1 MVLLDYLGQ
10 RPVAEGNPSLCSERP
25 AQHQEAEELLSAR
38 DRQRLLEPWKLG
50 QWTREP
56 RCRCELGAFDFQAV
70 QARAAALEQPTSSVY
85 SIYSY
90 LPHLLEMWLCK
101 IFEASQACRH
111 IQFGI
116 NLRAKHHERRERRL
130 EQIRKPIAG
139 PK

>member
-1 MVLLDYLGQ
+1 MVSMGCLDPLPGAEGSPYLTV
-10 RPVAEGNPSLCSERP
+10 PVACRVGGLFRESQATFAGSSDTP
-25 AQHQEAEELLSAR
+25 APL
-38 DRQRLLEPWKLG
+38 P
-50 QWTREP
+50 
-56 RCRCELGAFDFQAV
+56 V
-70 QARAAALEQPTSSVY
+70 QAWRVRLPGTSRLVGAYTFYIS

-101 IFEASQACRH
+101 IFKASQACRH